1 MSEKHDDPCQEAIAT
16 MRQRSLNE
24 LQRGAAGGRALAEQ
38 RGAAYLR
45 QLAAAGGRSTLARYG
60 VAHLRQ
66 LAAAGGRE
74 KRRRAY
80 TWPRTIRPWY
90 GGVER
95 RVPYWPARSSKRRR
109 RPVFVRIE
117 VQP

>member
-1 MSEKHDDPCQEAIAT
+1 MSEKHDHSSRDYPNTTC
-16 MRQRSLNE
+16 QRSLSE
-24 LQRGAAGGRALAEQ
+24 LQRGSAGGRALVEQ
-38 RGAAYLR
+38 RGVEYLR
-45 QLAAAGGRSTLARYG
+45 QLASAGGSSTVARYG

-66 LAAAGGRE
+66 LASAGGLE

-80 TWPRTIRPWY
+80 SWPRTIRPWY

-95 RVPYWPARSSKRRR
+95 RVPYWPARSTRRRR

-117 VQP
+117 VQL

>member
-1 MSEKHDDPCQEAIAT
+1 MSEKHDDPCQEAITT

-45 QLAAAGGRSTLARYG
+45 QLAAAGGR
-60 VAHLRQ
+60 
-66 LAAAGGRE
+66 E

-80 TWPRTIRPWY
+80 AWPRTIRPWY

-95 RVPYWPARSSKRRR
+95 RVPYWPARSTRRRR
-109 RPVFVRIE
+109 RPIFVRIE